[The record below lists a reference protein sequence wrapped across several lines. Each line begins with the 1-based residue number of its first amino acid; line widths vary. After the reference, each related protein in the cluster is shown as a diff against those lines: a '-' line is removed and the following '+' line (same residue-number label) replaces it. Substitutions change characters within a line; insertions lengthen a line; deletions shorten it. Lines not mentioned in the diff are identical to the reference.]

1 MSCSGPARPPLRS
14 LAGYFLGLGS
24 LGFGGPIALVGSM
37 QRELVEVRRW
47 FSPDEFGRSLAL
59 SQLAPGPLA
68 AQVSFCLGYLH
79 SRLRGALVV
88 ALAFILPSLLL
99 TLGLGALYVRFGGMP
114 WLSAAFYG
122 VGAVVIGII
131 AVSAWR
137 LARVTARTDPMLWT
151 IVLVL
156 AFVTA
161 WRSREVLWLIAL
173 AGLLGMVKAVLPQR
187 HGTVLS
193 LGAVPQ
199 LFWYFV
205 KAGSFVFGSG
215 LAIVPFLYSGVVG
228 EHHWL
233 GERQFLDAI
242 AVAMLTPGPVVITAA
257 FIGFLV
263 AGVAGALGA
272 ALGVFL
278 PAFLLSV
285 LLLPLL
291 DRFASRPLVL
301 GLVQGVTAA
310 AAGAIAGACVVLGRR
325 TIHDLPTAVLGL
337 TALGLT
343 ARTRLS
349 TGLLVLG
356 GGLVGLALSH
366 GSAS

>member
-1 MSCSGPARPPLRS
+1 MTASVTPRPSLRA

-24 LGFGGPIALVGSM
+24 LGFGGPIALVGAM
-37 QRELVEVRRW
+37 QRELVDRRRW
-47 FSPDEFGRSLAL
+47 FSAEEFGRSLAL
-59 SQLAPGPLA
+59 SQLTPGPLA

-79 SRLRGALVV
+79 SRLRGASLVAV
-88 ALAFILPSLLL
+88 AFILPSFLL
-99 TLGLGALYVRFGGMP
+99 TLGLGALYLRYGGLP
-114 WLSAAFYG
+114 WIAAAFYG

-131 AVSAWR
+131 VVSAWR
-137 LARVTARTDPMLWT
+137 LARVTARSDPLLWSIAIT
-151 IVLVL
+151 L

-161 WRSREVLWLIAL
+161 WRSREILWLIAL
-173 AGLLGMVKAVLPQR
+173 AGLIGMTGAAVSRRP
-187 HGTVLS
+187 GTVLS
-193 LGAVPQ
+193 LAIVPQ

-263 AGVAGALGA
+263 AGFAGATAA

-278 PAFLLSV
+278 PAFLLSI

-291 DRFASRPLVL
+291 DRFGRRPLVL

-325 TIHDLPTAVLGL
+325 TIHDLPTAALAMV
-337 TALGLT
+337 ALGLT
-343 ARTRLS
+343 ARTRLPS
-349 TGLLVLG
+349 GLLVVG
-356 GGLVGLALSH
+356 GGLAGLALYH
-366 GSAS
+366 GSAV